1 MRSDIDNIA
10 IRVQDI
16 SKVYKLD
23 GKGEDMLKYTLSSI
37 FGGQSQV
44 EKRSIKALQNITF
57 NVQKGECIALV
68 GKNGSGKSTLLKVLS
83 KITAPSSGEARIVGR
98 LASLLEVGSGFHQ
111 ELSGRDNIYF
121 NGALLGMSKAEIS
134 TKYDE
139 IVEFSEVG
147 DFIDLPVKKYSSGM
161 YVRLAYAV
169 GAFLDNDILIL
180 DEVLSVGD
188 KEFQEKCL
196 ANIQKLKNEGRTLI
210 VVSHNQEF
218 LNKFCNRM
226 IYLEKGIL
234 KYDGIM
240 TNYWEI
246 P

>member
-1 MRSDIDNIA
+1 MKLDQQKIA
-10 IRVQDI
+10 ISVKNI
-16 SKVYKLD
+16 CKTYHLD
-23 GKGEDMLKYTLSSI
+23 GRGEDMLKYKFSTM
-37 FGGQSQV
+37 FGVQPKV

-57 NVQKGECIALV
+57 DVKKGECIALV

-83 KITAPSSGEARIVGR
+83 KITAPTSGEARIVGR

-134 TKYDE
+134 AKFDE

-147 DFIDLPVKKYSSGM
+147 DFIDIPVKKYSSGM

-188 KEFQEKCL
+188 KEFQDKCL
-196 ANIQKLKNEGRTLI
+196 ANIQKLKNEGCTMI

-218 LNKFCNRM
+218 LNKFCDRM
-226 IYLEKGIL
+226 IYLEKGQI
-234 KYDGIM
+234 KYQGEM
-240 TNYWEI
+240 KNYWEL
-246 P
+246 

>member
-1 MRSDIDNIA
+1 MKLVQKNIA
-10 IRVQDI
+10 ISIKNICKNYQ
-16 SKVYKLD
+16 LD
-23 GKGEDMLKYTLSSI
+23 GKGEDMLKYSLNAI
-37 FGGQSQV
+37 FGAQPKSD
-44 EKRSIKALQNITF
+44 KRSIKALQNITF
-57 NVQKGECIALV
+57 DVQKGECIALV

-83 KITAPSSGEARIVGR
+83 KITAPTSGEARIVGR

-134 TKYDE
+134 AKYDE

-147 DFIDLPVKKYSSGM
+147 DFIDIPVKKYSSGM

-188 KEFQEKCL
+188 MEFQEKCL
-196 ANIQKLKNEGRTLI
+196 ANIQKLKNEGRTMI
-210 VVSHNQEF
+210 VVSHNQAF
-218 LNKFCNRM
+218 LNKFCDRM
-226 IYLEKGIL
+226 IYLVKGQV
-234 KYDGIM
+234 KYEGEM
-240 TNYWEI
+240 TNYWDLQ
-246 P
+246 